1 MLKIASKYASDHAIG
16 RAVKRA
22 AANVKDCP
30 RVLDPDKIAARRSE
44 LMLTQAQ
51 VAAAIGI
58 SQPAY
63 ARMETGGR
71 IDPRLSTAAKLAVAL
86 SVPLVGLMGGDSAA
100 RKK

>member
-1 MLKIASKYASDHAIG
+1 MEKTSKTYASDHAIE
-16 RAVKRA
+16 RAAKRA
-22 AANVKDCP
+22 AANVEDHP
-30 RVLDPDKIAARRSE
+30 RVLDPAKIAARRAE

-71 IDPRLSTAAKLAVAL
+71 VDPRLSTAAKLAAAL
-86 SVPLVGLMGGDSAA
+86 SISITDLL
-100 RKK
+100 K